1 MVSHCCGITD
11 LFENI
16 MILLRKGIFS
26 LSVPTQPEGSQGL
39 KILISTPQLPSTGLL
54 KQIF

>member
-1 MVSHCCGITD
+1 MVSHCCSITD

>member
-11 LFENI
+11 LFEN